1 MTDEQLKSALI
12 EVRDH
17 MLTQFPVA
25 EKDCGFSPKFHRKMR
40 QLIEME
46 KHPLLYQMCRIV
58 AAILIALGISGG
70 LVLGFSEEARAEI
83 VRWFVERFTNNEYRY
98 QNNMGAI
105 ELYWRNI
112 SWLTGMR
119 MKIQLTKHIRAR
131 RESC

>member
-46 KHPLLYQMCRIV
+46 KHPLLYQMTSIQIQPSENLHQIQSCRS
-58 AAILIALGISGG
+58 AL
-70 LVLGFSEEARAEI
+70 
-83 VRWFVERFTNNEYRY
+83 RY
-98 QNNMGAI
+98 
-105 ELYWRNI
+105 
-112 SWLTGMR
+112 S
-119 MKIQLTKHIRAR
+119 
-131 RESC
+131 